1 MKKLIGTKEFYKAAL
16 VIALPIMVQNGL
28 TGCVNLLDNL
38 MVGSLGTES
47 MTAVSIANQLLF
59 VYQLTVFGGVSGAGI
74 FTAQFY
80 GKGDDEGIRSTMR
93 YKLIVT
99 VLLAAAA
106 AVLFSAKGA
115 PLIELFLH
123 EDDVANV
130 ALCRSEALA
139 YLHIMLLTVFPF
151 ALTQTYGDTLRG
163 CGHTVVP
170 MFAGVAAIFTNLIFN
185 YILIFGKLGFPAL
198 GVRGAAYAT
207 LLSRVVESLILIL
220 WAHTHTQRYTFMQ
233 GVWSNLHIPAHLI
246 KRISIKGLPLL
257 FNETLWSLG
266 MTFMAQCYST
276 RGLSAVAAYQICQ
289 TVWQLFTIAAF
300 ALGNSVGII
309 VGQKLGS
316 GDLEQAKDHAHKLIA
331 FATAVAAACG
341 VLMMLFSPI
350 FPRLYNTTAH
360 VRTLASHMLII
371 MSLGLPL
378 VAFTHACYF
387 TLRCGGKTWVTVLFD
402 SVFMWVVAIPLSW
415 CLSRYT
421 ALPMLQLFILC
432 QLPEVI
438 KCLLGFFVIRSGTWA
453 VDLTASSKN

>member
-28 TGCVNLLDNL
+28 TSCVNLLDNL
-38 MVGSLGTES
+38 MVGTLGTES

-99 VLLAAAA
+99 VLLAVAA

-123 EDDVANV
+123 EDDVSNV

-207 LLSRVVESLILIL
+207 LLSRVDQWRTSIINQHRV
-220 WAHTHTQRYTFMQ
+220 
-233 GVWSNLHIPAHLI
+233 HLI
-246 KRISIKGLPLL
+246 HNS
-257 FNETLWSLG
+257 EV
-266 MTFMAQCYST
+266 MTALHEVHWARSHIIAQVVKT
-276 RGLSAVAAYQICQ
+276 KL
-289 TVWQLFTIAAF
+289 
-300 ALGNSVGII
+300 I
-309 VGQKLGS
+309 VGTKS
-316 GDLEQAKDHAHKLIA
+316 DIA
-331 FATAVAAACG
+331 CIRTAT
-341 VLMMLFSPI
+341 
-350 FPRLYNTTAH
+350 
-360 VRTLASHMLII
+360 
-371 MSLGLPL
+371 
-378 VAFTHACYF
+378 
-387 TLRCGGKTWVTVLFD
+387 
-402 SVFMWVVAIPLSW
+402 
-415 CLSRYT
+415 
-421 ALPMLQLFILC
+421 FI
-432 QLPEVI
+432 
-438 KCLLGFFVIRSGTWA
+438 
-453 VDLTASSKN
+453 